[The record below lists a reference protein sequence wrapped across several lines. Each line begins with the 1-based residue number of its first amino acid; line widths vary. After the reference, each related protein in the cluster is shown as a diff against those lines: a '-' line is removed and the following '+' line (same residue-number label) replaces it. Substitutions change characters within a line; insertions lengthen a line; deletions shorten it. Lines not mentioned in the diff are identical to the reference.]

1 MSHSPDQRSR
11 AAHWS
16 APRKTSPIP
25 KRLNPIGG
33 SKYSGPSY
41 QHLQEVE
48 TSEREI
54 DVQKGWEYKGLSENL
69 EFKYQGT
76 ISDFILLLTTAGFLS
91 TYWAISMRGKCRSA
105 KDSKHWKCERNHV
118 CQWDKKY
125 TPPAHFSCFST
136 FLPSLYLSLCLH
148 FTICWGEIKTR
159 LCYVLICT
167 AVASVQSK
175 VAWDG
180 YAAVRLK

>member
-136 FLPSLYLSLCLH
+136 FSAFALSISLSPFYNLLRRDKNKVVLCVDLH
-148 FTICWGEIKTR
+148 CSGI
-159 LCYVLICT
+159 
-167 AVASVQSK
+167 SSK
-175 VAWDG
+175 
-180 YAAVRLK
+180 